1 MNIAMTKEIVQPGNM
16 AEVAIIG
23 AGPYGLS
30 IAAHLGAHGV
40 PFRIFGNPMSAWS
53 THMPQGMRLKSEGF
67 ASSLSDPNSEFTLR
81 HYCQQ
86 QNLPY
91 ADTGHPV
98 PLATFVSYGLAF
110 QHKFAPNLENKLVV
124 AVRQCSDGFELQLED
139 GELVRAC
146 KVIVAVG
153 VAKFEQIPPELV
165 ALPAGFVSHS
175 SAHSGLEGFKGRQIA
190 VVGAGASALDLAA
203 LLYESGASV
212 QLIARSSTI
221 RFHDPPRS
229 RSLRE
234 RVFRPMTGIGAGM
247 QLYFYVHAPLIFRRL
262 SEKLRLERV
271 RKTLGPAPA
280 WFIRDQVVGKVP
292 FHLGVRISG
301 ASVQDGR
308 VSLLLSDG
316 EGHEQTV
323 EADHVIAA
331 TGYQVDVERLGFLSR
346 EIRDTVRTTGKAPA
360 LSANF
365 ESSVSGLYF
374 VGPSAANTF
383 GPLMRFAY
391 GASFT
396 AQRLSKHLAK
406 LDLSES
412 ALYKRRRISRPLN
425 PSYAKTQNLDDK

>member
-1 MNIAMTKEIVQPGNM
+1 
-16 AEVAIIG
+16 
-23 AGPYGLS
+23 
-30 IAAHLGAHGV
+30 
-40 PFRIFGNPMSAWS
+40 
-53 THMPQGMRLKSEGF
+53 
-67 ASSLSDPNSEFTLR
+67 
-81 HYCQQ
+81 
-86 QNLPY
+86 
-91 ADTGHPV
+91 
-98 PLATFVSYGLAF
+98 
-110 QHKFAPNLENKLVV
+110 
-124 AVRQCSDGFELQLED
+124 
-139 GELVRAC
+139 
-146 KVIVAVG
+146 
-153 VAKFEQIPPELV
+153 
-165 ALPAGFVSHS
+165 
-175 SAHSGLEGFKGRQIA
+175 
-190 VVGAGASALDLAA
+190 
-203 LLYESGASV
+203 
-212 QLIARSSTI
+212 
-221 RFHDPPRS
+221 
-229 RSLRE
+229 
-234 RVFRPMTGIGAGM
+234 
-247 QLYFYVHAPLIFRRL
+247 
-262 SEKLRLERV
+262 
-271 RKTLGPAPA
+271 
-280 WFIRDQVVGKVP
+280 
-292 FHLGVRISG
+292 
-301 ASVQDGR
+301 